1 MLEAIGFEGYAGDDV
16 PITFGAA
23 AFREDDQLWN
33 GVTWLVLPLTKWD
46 EYVADQVVTTIT
58 PQKLA
63 ISSFKRSK
71 VGCFVLRCSRTS
83 PTFASLIE
91 WFTRSADYFYAWRDP
106 KWGYWLV
113 SFDVL
118 KPLAAH
124 VLERA
129 EQESPELR
137 ATMQKQAYV
146 LDHEKDPNFQAM
158 LARKSARES
167 E

>member
-33 GVTWLVLPLTKWD
+33 GVTWFAMPTTKWD
-46 EYVADQVVTTIT
+46 EYVAEKVVTAIT
-58 PQKLA
+58 PQKIAVSL
-63 ISSFKRSK
+63 KRFA
-71 VGCFVLRCSRTS
+71 VGYFVLRCSRTS
-83 PTFASLIE
+83 PTFASLVE
-91 WFTRSADYFYAWRDP
+91 WFTRSAEYFYAWRDP

-113 SFDVL
+113 AFDVM

-124 VLERA
+124 VLKRA
-129 EQESPELR
+129 SEGPEEFR
-137 ATMQKQAYV
+137 AAMQKQAYV

-158 LARKSARES
+158 LAGRSK
-167 E
+167 